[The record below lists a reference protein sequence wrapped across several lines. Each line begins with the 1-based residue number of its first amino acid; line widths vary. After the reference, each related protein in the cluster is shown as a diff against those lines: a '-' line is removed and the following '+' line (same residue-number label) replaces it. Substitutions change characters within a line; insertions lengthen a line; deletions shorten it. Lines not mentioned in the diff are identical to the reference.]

1 MARYC
6 LGTEHPPKAKTT
18 KTQAQ
23 RRMVV
28 MGPRYHTGKKTR
40 PSKVTIAARK
50 PSASARK
57 KVCFGLRLFP
67 LRSGTQ
73 DGGEG
78 PKRLGQSSLAALL
91 AAKWAKRQDQRA
103 VEQPERQEQ
112 TGR

>member
-6 LGTEHPPKAKTT
+6 RGTEHPPKAKTT

-40 PSKVTIAARK
+40 PSKVTIGARK

-67 LRSGTQ
+67 LGCPTKNLIRRTHRLSVRWLGTLQ
-73 DGGEG
+73 AVF
-78 PKRLGQSSLAALL
+78 SLVIALSF
-91 AAKWAKRQDQRA
+91 
-103 VEQPERQEQ
+103 
-112 TGR
+112 G